1 MFPKTIKTC
10 FRTKRHFIQY
20 PSNPHT
26 YAFPFLHSFPYLHFN
41 LWVPYP
47 YKKGC
52 LPERFPKEQL
62 PLWQGKIEI
71 NLRSKIYKVKV
82 KVTQSCPTDY
92 TVHGI
97 LQARKLEWVAF
108 PVSRGSSQP
117 RDRTQVSFIAGGFFT
132 SWATR
137 EAQEYWTGYRIPSLG
152 DLPYPRIELGSLAL
166 QVDSL
171 PTELWG
177 KPIQRSKHLIFEF
190 FIFLNLKIYSYVL
203 LSIKNRKWNATIW
216 ELPV

>member
-108 PVSRGSSQP
+108 PVSRGCSQP

-137 EAQEYWTGYRIPSLG
+137 EAQEYWTVFPTQGSNPGLLHCRWILYQLSHKGSPRIL
-152 DLPYPRIELGSLAL
+152 DWVPYPFSGRS
-166 QVDSL
+166 SL
-171 PTELWG
+171 PRNWTGVSCIVGRFFTNWAMREAH
-177 KPIQRSKHLIFEF
+177 SKI
-190 FIFLNLKIYSYVL
+190 
-203 LSIKNRKWNATIW
+203 
-216 ELPV
+216 